1 MKKDIITVDIDLN
14 LESVKVLN
22 ILYPK
27 GYCNDSVHTR
37 FSKLDNYC
45 ECILRFVDE
54 IYVKKIL
61 RKVHRGLSE
70 RCKTQQDLKYYRYN
84 LMRKINNLYIT
95 VSW

>member
-1 MKKDIITVDIDLN
+1 MKKDIITVEIDLN
-14 LESVKVLN
+14 REAAKVLN
-22 ILYPK
+22 ILYPN
-27 GYCNDSVHTR
+27 GYCNDSAYTK

-61 RKVHRGLSE
+61 RKVHRGLAE

-95 VSW
+95 VS